1 MIASHQLIDL
11 ATIFTSIVV
20 ALIVATPPF
29 ILARKQLHENRQQHG
44 QVATVVSDNVLA
56 LLDLQRQLDG
66 IEIALHQHVASER
79 STLEMIAAAVA
90 PGDT

>member
-1 MIASHQLIDL
+1 MIASHPIIDL
-11 ATIFTSIVV
+11 ATIFASIVV

-44 QVATVVSDNVLA
+44 QVADTVTDNSLA
-56 LLDLQRQLDG
+56 LLQLQRQLDG
-66 IEIALHQHVASER
+66 IETALHQHVDSER
-79 STLEMIAAAVA
+79 ATLETIAAAVA